1 MTSEAATA
9 KQYLTFF
16 VHGEEYAIEI
26 LRVREVTEALPVT
39 RVPSVPLAIRGVVNV
54 RGSVV
59 PIIDLAV
66 RFGWPEIEVTR
77 YTCIVILELEAE
89 GEQLT
94 MGVLVERVN
103 QVIDLDESLVEDVPA
118 FGVRVRVDF
127 LRGMGRVGQKFV
139 MLLDTERIV
148 STADLLATASAISQ
162 VPAVEQTHF
171 PAQASP

>member
-1 MTSEAATA
+1 MTNEATA

-16 VHGEEYAIEI
+16 VHGEEYAVEI

-39 RVPSVPLAIRGVVNV
+39 RVPTVPSAIRGVVNV

-89 GEQLT
+89 GEPLT
-94 MGVLVERVN
+94 MGLLVERVN
-103 QVIDLDESLVEDVPA
+103 QVIDLDESLVGDVPP

-127 LRGMGRVGQKFV
+127 LRGMGRVADKFV

-148 STADLLATASAISQ
+148 STADLLATASAIAEA
-162 VPAVEQTHF
+162 PAGEGT
-171 PAQASP
+171 PLSEQASP